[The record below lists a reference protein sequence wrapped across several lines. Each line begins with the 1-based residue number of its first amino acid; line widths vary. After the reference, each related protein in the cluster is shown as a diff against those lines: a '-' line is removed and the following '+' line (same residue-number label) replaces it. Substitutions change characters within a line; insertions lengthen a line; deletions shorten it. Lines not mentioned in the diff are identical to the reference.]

1 MIKKAKWNYNILLN
15 SIKAYQMS
23 TNHDFKELV
32 GAQWCIDVC
41 ITSLFMY
48 LNVCNSW

>member
-1 MIKKAKWNYNILLN
+1 MIKIAKLYYNILLN

-32 GAQWCIDVC
+32 GAQ
-41 ITSLFMY
+41 
-48 LNVCNSW
+48 